1 MTIEKYYKTHDIS
14 EFINELESIDL
25 LCCDELNGKLI
36 DNAVECDT
44 LSAPIKTFLTITEKC
59 NLQCKHCFGS
69 FGKGEELSIKNIEE
83 ILETL
88 LYIGIFQISITGGEP
103 LLHKDIINILKSDG
117 SVVPCIFFDMALD
130 NKINV
135 KSNNI
140 LKDNFSDIWNNEYFR
155 YVRKIGINQKCR
167 KCYSFLKDTCNGGC
181 PVNSKYYSGKFDGKD
196 VFCNI

>member
-88 LYIGIFQISITGGEP
+88 L
-103 LLHKDIINILKSDG
+103 
-117 SVVPCIFFDMALD
+117 
-130 NKINV
+130 
-135 KSNNI
+135 
-140 LKDNFSDIWNNEYFR
+140 
-155 YVRKIGINQKCR
+155 
-167 KCYSFLKDTCNGGC
+167 
-181 PVNSKYYSGKFDGKD
+181 
-196 VFCNI
+196 